1 MASGHTS
8 LGTRGW
14 FESLRVDEF
23 RAIFKMVGGLLDG
36 SEARFVYPEMLMI
49 SLENLTWLELSK
61 DALVCPFCGLT
72 VR

>member
-1 MASGHTS
+1 M
-8 LGTRGW
+8 
-14 FESLRVDEF
+14 RVDEF
-23 RAIFKMVGGLLDG
+23 RAIFKMVSGSLDG

-61 DALVCPFCGLT
+61 DALVCPFCGMT